1 MKKNLKIA
9 VLLLSVFSMA
19 FFNNS
24 CSKNLYLSGN
34 FRAYS
39 QNHRTVAIVP
49 PIIAYNSARVGIA
62 GYASSEEINRESLN
76 LQNELYN
83 RLLIQTTAKKPV
95 LINFQDIAV
104 TNDLLKQN
112 GLTADNLRN
121 VSIADLLKIL
131 KADAILITRVDK
143 EMIINEKASELYK
156 IGKAAAE
163 IIGKKTVGN
172 SAESMSMGKVK
183 INSSLYNFQNSE
195 LLWKTWNEYNIS
207 VNQSTEIIFSKYT
220 TGCSKG
226 FPYRD

>member
-1 MKKNLKIA
+1 MKKNFKTL
-9 VLLLSVFSMA
+9 VLLPFVFAMA
-19 FFNNS
+19 FFNSS

-39 QNHRTVAIVP
+39 QNHRTVAVIP
-49 PIIAYNSARVGIA
+49 PIIAYSSKLGI
-62 GYASSEEINRESLN
+62 GNYANREEINRESLN

-83 RLLIQTTAKKPV
+83 KLLVQTAVKKPV
-95 LINFQDIAV
+95 LINFQDISV

-112 GLTADNLRN
+112 GLTADNLKN

-143 EMIINEKASELYK
+143 EMTINEKAGDLYK
-156 IGKAAAE
+156 IGKAAVE
-163 IIGKKTVGN
+163 IAGKKTVGN
-172 SAESMSMGKVK
+172 SVESMSMGKIK

-195 LLWKTWNEYNIS
+195 LLWKIWDEYNIS

-220 TGCSKG
+220 NSCSKG